1 MAMNKRWLVGC
12 LLAGI
17 AVGVPN
23 LQAANADGPGMIV
36 TYVGTEN
43 GISIAIQKISLPSG
57 KLLGSPG
64 SVGYAANPLNGG
76 ATEGIAP
83 DGRQLPE
90 WVDFEWSEPAYP
102 ERGSLEEYQALPHK
116 TARVRV
122 RERIPQAVVDEVME
136 AKRKRQYGKLPDK
149 KIWVYSIWTASGVKF
164 RWRLWDTS
172 AHPRQPELSGGDEIG
187 SR

>member
-1 MAMNKRWLVGC
+1 MNKRWLFWRMLAALVVGA
-12 LLAGI
+12 L
-17 AVGVPN
+17 N
-23 LQAANADGPGMIV
+23 LQAASAEGPSMIV
-36 TYVGTEN
+36 TYVGTER
-43 GISIAIQKISLPSG
+43 GISIDIKKISLPSG

-64 SVGYAANPLNGG
+64 SFGYAANPLNGG
-76 ATEGIAP
+76 KTEGIAP

-90 WVDFEWSEPAYP
+90 WVDFVWSEPAYP
-102 ERGSLEEYQALPHK
+102 KVGTFEERMALPHK
-116 TARVRV
+116 TARVMV
-122 RERIPQAVVDEVME
+122 RDRIPQAVVDEVME

-149 KIWVYSIWTASGVKF
+149 RIWVYFIWTASGVKF